1 MNTSQQTR
9 HSDEL
14 FAHAREIIP
23 GGVNSPVRAFKA
35 VGGQPRFIERGEGA
49 YLYDVDGNRYIDYVL
64 SWGPLIHGHAHP
76 HVIHAITHT
85 AARGTSYGAPTELEV
100 LLAEMVTAAMP
111 AVEMVRF
118 VNSGTE
124 ATMSALRLA
133 RAYTR
138 RSKFIKFA
146 GGYHGHA
153 DFLLVAAGSGALTLG
168 IPDSP
173 GVPAPTTADTLIAPY
188 NNLSAVESLF
198 QQFPESI
205 AAIIVEPVAGNMGCV
220 PPGPGYLQGLRDLT
234 ARFGTLLIFDE
245 VMTGFRVAY
254 GGAQH
259 LYGIAPDLTC
269 LGKIIG
275 GGLPAAAY
283 GGRRDIMNLIAPAGP
298 VYQAGT
304 LSGNPLAMAA
314 GIAQLE
320 LLQAPGVYQQLEARS
335 AQLAD
340 GVSAAAQAAGVP
352 ITQTRV
358 GSMFCTFFT
367 EQPVTD
373 YTSATSS
380 STEQYA
386 RFFQAMLAQGVY
398 LAPSQFEAGFLSLA
412 HHQTEIEQT
421 IQAARNAFANIA
433 AFQEG

>member
-1 MNTSQQTR
+1 MNTQRSNALFTR
-9 HSDEL
+9 
-14 FAHAREIIP
+14 AREIIP

-49 YLYDVDGNRYIDYVL
+49 YLFDVDGNRYIDYVL

-76 HVIHAITHT
+76 HVIDAITRT
-85 AARGTSYGAPTELEV
+85 AGRGTSYGAPTELEV
-100 LLAEMVTAAMP
+100 RLAEMVIDAMP

-138 RSKFIKFA
+138 RNKIIKFA

-173 GVPAPTTADTLIAPY
+173 GVPQPTTADTLIAPY
-188 NNLSAVESLF
+188 NNLPAVEALF
-198 QQFPESI
+198 QAFPESI
-205 AAIIVEPVAGNMGCV
+205 AAVIVEPIAGNMGCV
-220 PPGPGYLQGLRDLT
+220 PPEPGYLQGLRDLT
-234 ARFGTLLIFDE
+234 TRFGALLIFDE

-254 GGAQH
+254 GGAQQ

-283 GGRRDIMNLIAPAGP
+283 GGGRDMMNMIAPAGP

-304 LSGNPLAMAA
+304 LSGNPLVMAA

-320 LLQAPGVYQQLEARS
+320 LLQQPGVYEQLEKHTARLAEGIGVAARS
-335 AQLAD
+335 AD
-340 GVSAAAQAAGVP
+340 VP

-358 GSMFCTFFT
+358 GSMFCVFFT
-367 EQPVTD
+367 DQAVTD
-373 YTSATSS
+373 YTTAKTASA
-380 STEQYA
+380 ERYA
-386 RFFQAMLAQGVY
+386 RFFQSMLDQGIY

-412 HHQTEIEQT
+412 HQEPEIEQT
-421 IQAARNAFANIA
+421 IQAAQVAFARVA
-433 AFQEG
+433 AR